1 MAFFGYFLSPR
12 KESNSPKANKSV
24 LKERSPQNIPYPDPC
39 VMMYDHST
47 GPTAPVVL

>member
-1 MAFFGYFLSPR
+1 MAFFGYFLLTR
-12 KESNSPKANKSV
+12 KESNSPKANRNV
-24 LKERSPQNIPYPDPC
+24 LNERYPQNIPYPDPW